1 MGESRASERTLENEA
16 EITLGLLNAVHEN
29 STLTQRSAA
38 HDLGIALGLTNA
50 YLKRCV
56 KKGLIKAAQAPT
68 NRFAYYLTPKGFAE
82 KSRLTAEYLSSSFGF
97 FRKARAQCAEA
108 LETCDQAGWQRVA
121 LAGVSDLCD
130 VLSLSAGDYDLRLVG
145 IVDRRSDKSHF
156 ARLPV
161 IRRLAD
167 MDNFDAVIITDL
179 DEPQTTYQFLLS
191 SLPAERILT
200 PDLLQVSRS
209 GIALAEQLG
218 NQGKEKS

>member
-1 MGESRASERTLENEA
+1 MGESRASERTLDNEA
-16 EITLGLLNAVHEN
+16 EITLGLLTAVHEN
-29 STLTQRSAA
+29 SALTQRSVA

-56 KKGLIKAAQAPT
+56 KKGLIKAAQAPA

-97 FRKARAQCAEA
+97 FRKARAQCADA

-161 IRRLAD
+161 VRRLAD

-209 GIALAEQLG
+209 GIALAEQMG
-218 NQGKEKS
+218 NQGKEKT

>member
-1 MGESRASERTLENEA
+1 MLYG
-16 EITLGLLNAVHEN
+16 
-29 STLTQRSAA
+29 
-38 HDLGIALGLTNA
+38 
-50 YLKRCV
+50 RC
-56 KKGLIKAAQAPT
+56 K
-68 NRFAYYLTPKGFAE
+68 
-82 KSRLTAEYLSSSFGF
+82 
-97 FRKARAQCAEA
+97 
-108 LETCDQAGWQRVA
+108 
-121 LAGVSDLCD
+121 
-130 VLSLSAGDYDLRLVG
+130 SLSAGDYDLRLVG

-209 GIALAEQLG
+209 GIALAEQMG

>member
-1 MGESRASERTLENEA
+1 MGESRASERTLDNEA
-16 EITLGLLNAVHEN
+16 EITLGLLTAVHEN
-29 STLTQRSAA
+29 SALTQRSVA

-56 KKGLIKAAQAPT
+56 KKGLIKAAQAPA

-97 FRKARAQCAEA
+97 FRKARAQCADA

-200 PDLLQVSRS
+200 PDLLQISRS
-209 GIALAEQLG
+209 GIALAEQMG
-218 NQGKEKS
+218 NQGKEKT